1 MNDLMPT
8 LEENITPDVQ
18 AQIEHE
24 EHERS
29 QRLLLE
35 QESWADLVAIHG
47 PLMSDSEWKQYKSE
61 YEIYLDTQWSGERL
75 GSTRPDETESQSQ
88 LPNPL
93 TKIPLALWLASGIS
107 YFSLIWSNY
116 LFETNIYLNL
126 YIIWSYF
133 SL

>member
-1 MNDLMPT
+1 MLFLVVGYTLLMIMNDLMPT

-61 YEIYLDTQWSGERL
+61 YEIYLDTQ
-75 GSTRPDETESQSQ
+75 
-88 LPNPL
+88 
-93 TKIPLALWLASGIS
+93 
-107 YFSLIWSNY
+107 
-116 LFETNIYLNL
+116 
-126 YIIWSYF
+126 
-133 SL
+133 